1 MKGRARSTTIVAPR
15 KTWRDKNGRTL
26 VIKGTAAFLL
36 LVFTTIFL
44 HGNWPIALLWVGG
57 GAGLWGLSELV
68 RRRRERAEV
77 LRDVEAMNDE
87 EFRRYAADL
96 LRAQGYVAHRATGPE
111 GQRVDFLLTRG
122 RASFVCRLQRQ
133 GQRVGKDVVTEALV
147 ALEACRCGRVM
158 ILTNQLF
165 TLPARSLARREGCVL
180 IDRGGLASLVAQHRQ
195 GHRVLAFHREETA
208 RLRRRK

>member
-1 MKGRARSTTIVAPR
+1 MQERARSTTIVAPR

-26 VIKGTAAFLL
+26 VIKVTAAFLV
-36 LVFTTIFL
+36 LVFATISL

-57 GAGLWGLSELV
+57 GAGLWGLSDLL
-68 RRRRERAEV
+68 RRRRERAEI

-96 LRAQGYVAHRATGPE
+96 LHAQGYVAHPATGPE
-111 GQRVDFLLTRG
+111 GQRVDFLLTQG

-133 GQRVGKDVVTEALV
+133 GQRVGKDVVAEALAV
-147 ALEACRCGRVM
+147 LEAYGSGRVM
-158 ILTNQLF
+158 IVTNQLF

-180 IDRGGLASLVAQHRQ
+180 IDRMGLATLVALHRQ
-195 GHRVLAFHREETA
+195 GHRVLAFHREEIA